1 MTALFNNT
9 LPIITLIAGI
19 IIGASLFKGCNQFN
33 NYSGEVV
40 KSDTIYITD
49 TFTLIEPKFRTVRT
63 FDTVPEYFTVTEY
76 KMAYDTLF
84 YAHHDTNIYNIDTMG
99 VSAELRISEN
109 KLNFARFAVTHK
121 EITNTVVKKRFQVL
135 IAGGVSYPFGAY
147 LGAGFRTKKDLALI
161 YQYHTTGVHSIGVI
175 SPLKFR

>member
-1 MTALFNNT
+1 MGVLNNT
-9 LPIITLIAGI
+9 LPIITLIAGL
-19 IIGASLFKGCNQFN
+19 IIGASLFKGCDRFED
-33 NYSGEVV
+33 YSGEVV

-76 KMAYDTLF
+76 KTAYDTLF
-84 YAHHDTNIYNIDTMG
+84 YAYHDTNIYNIDTMG

-147 LGAGFRTKKDLALI
+147 VGAGFRTKKDLAVI
-161 YQYHTTGVHSIGVI
+161 YQYHTTGLHSIGVV
-175 SPLKFR
+175 SPLRFR